1 MLELDRKRKRE
12 YLEILGIDQDNIDE
26 EVVKRAYR
34 KLALEF
40 HPDRPNNKH
49 KKEEAEVMFKK
60 VTEAYEALQNN
71 NKSLNVLKN
80 VFKSHQDITSSL
92 EHFFVTTGGNSNLSK
107 LGGSSHN
114 LHNMFQNYVN
124 GQSSAQAVPQAETSS
139 NAASPSTSSNS
150 SLSSFSSLNIPLGGL
165 NGNNFNINLA
175 NGSKSNLAK
184 PAPKKGQSL
193 QTTLKIT
200 MEESLYGCTKT
211 IEFTRSVTC
220 ANCADKQQPTPAKL
234 PSSNAQCRDC
244 GGKGVLTAVI
254 AGGSVTTACPSCHA
268 ASLQT
273 PQTTST
279 PSTTKDQKETCTK
292 CNGAGRIPNKR
303 TVMVNVA
310 PGVTNGMQQ
319 LYEAEGD
326 EGTFGGP
333 FGDLI
338 VKFDVEVH
346 PFYQRHGDDAMCK
359 VTIPFPHAVLGTMI
373 EIPLIYGALQ
383 STPSGISISSSKMAV
398 QIDAGVQQNQVVKV
412 SQQGFLNSIDGKRG
426 DLYIQILVDVPPKS
440 ALDDEERELLR
451 KLASKPNF
459 KFGKH
464 NANAQSILACSLLEE
479 TPVSSPPPSK
489 IPAMQAPL
497 SPNPQRLAV

>member
-26 EVVKRAYR
+26 EVVKKAYR

-124 GQSSAQAVPQAETSS
+124 GQSSTQNPPTTESSS
-139 NAASPSTSSNS
+139 NATSPSTSSTS

-165 NGNNFNINLA
+165 NGANFNINLA
-175 NGSKSNLAK
+175 NGSKSNLSK
-184 PAPKKGQSL
+184 PIPKKGQSL

-220 ANCADKQQPTPAKL
+220 ANCDKQPIPIKPVT
-234 PSSNAQCRDC
+234 NTQCRDC

-268 ASLQT
+268 AAQQNSQPT
-273 PQTTST
+273 TTTTS
-279 PSTTKDQKETCTK
+279 KDSKEPCTK
-292 CNGAGRIPNKR
+292 CNGVGRNPNKR

-319 LYEAEGD
+319 LYEGEGD

-338 VKFDVEVH
+338 VKFDVEPH

-398 QIDAGVQQNQVVKV
+398 QIDPGVQQNQVVKV

-440 ALDDEERELLR
+440 ALDEEERELLR
-451 KLASKPNF
+451 KLANKPNF

-464 NANAQSILACSLLEE
+464 NGNSSSILACSLLEE
-479 TPVSSPPPSK
+479 GPPPAK
-489 IPAMQAPL
+489 VPATTQVPL
-497 SPNPQRLAV
+497 SPIPQRMPV